1 MLLVDENQTDMER
14 LIKALGKELSKS
26 QDYSNSSEHKNP
38 KKFQQYIA
46 MKMLKAILLLI
57 IVMAVLSLVIAFSD
71 DVFRIIKNMF

>member
-38 KKFQQYIA
+38 KKSQQYIA
-46 MKMLKAILLLI
+46 CLLYT
-57 IVMAVLSLVIAFSD
+57 SD
-71 DVFRIIKNMF
+71 AADEL